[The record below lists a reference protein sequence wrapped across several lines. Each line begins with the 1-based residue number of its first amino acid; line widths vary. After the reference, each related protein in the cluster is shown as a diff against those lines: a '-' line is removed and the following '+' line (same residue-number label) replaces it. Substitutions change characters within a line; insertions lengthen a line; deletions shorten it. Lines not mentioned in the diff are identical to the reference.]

1 MVPRRRT
8 RAARAATA
16 VVGGDGNDEIYAF
29 NAMSAPGGTAFGGD
43 DHARSVSRRQDRMRL
58 TTDV

>member
-1 MVPRRRT
+1 
-8 RAARAATA
+8 